1 MWDEWACIS
10 DDGDGCR
17 FGSVDNVDRGDFS
30 GIIHRHAGCLV
41 GEGVF
46 LPIAVGI
53 DQWICS

>member
-10 DDGDGCR
+10 DDGDGRR

-30 GIIHRHAGCLV
+30 GIVHHHAGCLV

-53 DQWICS
+53 D